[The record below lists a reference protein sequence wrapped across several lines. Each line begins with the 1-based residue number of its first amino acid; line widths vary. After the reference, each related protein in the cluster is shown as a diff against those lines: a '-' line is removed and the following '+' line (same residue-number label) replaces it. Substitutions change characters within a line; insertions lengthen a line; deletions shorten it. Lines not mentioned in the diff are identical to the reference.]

1 MNRTLA
7 IIKPDAFKAN
17 YTGKIIDIILKNNF
31 FIKAMKLVKLSEIE
45 AKGFYF
51 VHREK
56 PFFNDLIKFMTSG
69 PSIVMVLEKEN
80 AVEEWRKLMG
90 ETDPKKA
97 KEGTIRAL
105 YGYDIEKN
113 AVHGSDS
120 NENAHNEIAYF
131 FPQIELL
138 WNIIAQEIVI

>member
-1 MNRTLA
+1 MNSTLA

-17 YTGKIIDIILKNNF
+17 YTGKIIDIILKNEF

-45 AKGFYF
+45 AKGFYQ

-80 AVEEWRKLMG
+80 AVEEWRALMG

-105 YGYDIEKN
+105 YGHDIEKN

-131 FPQIELL
+131 FPQIDLL
-138 WNIIAQEIVI
+138 